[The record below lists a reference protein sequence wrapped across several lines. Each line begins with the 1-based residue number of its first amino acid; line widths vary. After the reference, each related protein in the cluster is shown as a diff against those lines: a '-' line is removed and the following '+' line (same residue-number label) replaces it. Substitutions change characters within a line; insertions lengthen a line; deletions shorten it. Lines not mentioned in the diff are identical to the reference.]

1 MNHMK
6 RGLLIFITILSLLSY
21 PISGY
26 AQAQAKELNFED
38 LFSGAVI
45 LSIGSP
51 NAIYDSED
59 RIIDENN
66 YNVVP
71 YIKNQR
77 TLVPLRFISE
87 SLGARVAWNQA
98 SSVATIT
105 HAGKEIK
112 ITLGSKTV
120 LVNGKKT
127 ALDAPAEYK
136 QGRTFVPLRVISE
149 TLGKK
154 VFYNRGVLVI
164 SNKSILNANRDAE
177 IVDYLK
183 FMLAPYSKSPYTGKK
198 LSNQKIAGF
207 EQSVVLLESL
217 DRSGESI
224 GFGSAF
230 AVGYGLFLTNYHVI
244 DEASSYVIFTG
255 KDQVYEAAG
264 IVAVDKKNDLALV
277 KAKIRT
283 NVPPLH
289 IGTTQTLS
297 KGQAVVAIGNPEGLQ
312 NTVSTGVVSGLRVI
326 ENQSLIQFTAPI
338 ASGSSGGALFD
349 KKGEVIGVTSS
360 GLEEGNLNFAVPI
373 DYAISWISK
382 YNSMTFSKISVLNQD
397 QFREPSNGSG
407 TGTPENKPEPP
418 VITPGGNVKVLD
430 EIIQEAIT
438 HPSKEVIYAID
449 DSEST
454 IILYDLTQ
462 KKVIKTSVP
471 FNKPPRKLAYASGE
485 LYAIFSDEEYS
496 SYRDDDEQGGTVKVL
511 DPNTL
516 QVKDEWDVYIDPYDV
531 VVDETGHVYITSGSG
546 QWTSIKSYD
555 RSTHKALSS
564 STIYEKNNIV
574 MHPSNNR
581 IYSVT
586 NSLRPRDITVYRISE
601 GSLTTTYDSPY
612 HGDYSL
618 STVLGITPDGKY
630 IVNGAGTVLTATN
643 NKNTDMYY
651 AGSIDPFEFVVANK
665 SQTSKFFTATNNKI
679 NQVDTKTLLTTKTY
693 KTQGTIVKLLMTDT
707 QLIAITKGN
716 VAGSN
721 VSKYAFELII
731 NL

>member
-1 MNHMK
+1 MNQMK

-26 AQAQAKELNFED
+26 AQAETKELNFED
-38 LFSGAVI
+38 LFSEAVI

-51 NAIYDSED
+51 NAIYDNED

-66 YNVVP
+66 YNIVP
-71 YIKNQR
+71 YVKNQR

-98 SSVATIT
+98 TSVATIT

-120 LVNGKKT
+120 IVNGKKT

-183 FMLAPYSKSPYTGKK
+183 FILEPYTKSPYTGKT
-198 LSNQKIAGF
+198 LSNKQIAGF

-217 DRSGESI
+217 DRKGESI

-244 DEASSYVIFTG
+244 NEASSYLIITG

-289 IGTTQTLS
+289 IGSTQNLS
-297 KGQAVVAIGNPEGLQ
+297 KGQAVVAIGSPEGLQ
-312 NTVSTGVVSGLRVI
+312 NKVSTGVVSGFRVI
-326 ENQSLIQFTAPI
+326 DNQRLIQFTAPI
-338 ASGSSGGALFD
+338 DSASSGGALFD
-349 KKGEVIGVTSS
+349 KKGAVIGVTLS

-373 DYAISWISK
+373 DYSKSWISK
-382 YNSMTFSKISVLNQD
+382 YNSMTFSNISLLNQD
-397 QFREPSNGSG
+397 QFREDKPQPP
-407 TGTPENKPEPP
+407 TVTPD
-418 VITPGGNVKVLD
+418 GNVNVLD
-430 EIIQEAIT
+430 EVVQQAVT
-438 HPSKEVIYAID
+438 DPSKQVIYAID
-449 DSEST
+449 DREST
-454 IILYDLTQ
+454 IFSYDITQ
-462 KKVIKTSVP
+462 KKVVKISYS
-471 FNKPPRKLAYASGE
+471 FDKPPRKLVYARGE
-485 LYAIFSDEEYS
+485 LYVIFSDGEYS
-496 SYRDDDEQGGTVKVL
+496 PYRFDGEQGGTVKVL
-511 DPNTL
+511 DPITL
-516 QVKDEWDVYIDPYDV
+516 KVKDEWDVDIDPYDIV
-531 VVDETGHVYITSGSG
+531 ADEAGHVYITSGSG
-546 QWTSIKSYD
+546 QWTFMKSYD
-555 RSTHKALSS
+555 RSTHKELSS
-564 STIYEKNNIV
+564 SSVYHKTNII
-574 MHPSNNR
+574 MHPSENR
-581 IYSVT
+581 IYSVDT
-586 NSLRPRDITVYRISE
+586 PVSPRDIDVFRISE
-601 GSLTTTYDSPY
+601 GKITTTYDSPY
-612 HGDYSL
+612 HGDYRL
-618 STVLGITPDGKY
+618 STVIGITPDGKY
-630 IVNGAGTVLTATN
+630 IVNGAGFVFMATN

-651 AGSIDPFEFVVANK
+651 AGTIDPFEVVVANK
-665 SQTSKFFTATNNKI
+665 IHTNKFFTATKNKI
-679 NQVDTKTLLTTKTY
+679 NQVDTKTLTTTKTY
-693 KTQGTIVKLLMTDT
+693 KTQGTIVKLLMTKT
-707 QLIAITKGN
+707 QLIAITKVT
-716 VAGSN
+716 VAGSSI
-721 VSKYAFELII
+721 SKYAIELITK
-731 NL
+731 L